1 MLVRV
6 VVSVTVTVGWGS
18 HFVVV
23 VGFGGAGVQVG
34 VGVQVVVGV
43 QVEVGGVYVDV
54 VVCAGCVSE
63 SHLASW
69 GFATATSARAVV
81 ARRESLNCIVRR
93 RITVRID
100 GGR

>member
-6 VVSVTVTVGWGS
+6 VVLVIVTVGWGS

-34 VGVQVVVGV
+34 VGVQVVVGA
-43 QVEVGGVYVDV
+43 QVVVGGVYVDV
-54 VVCAGCVSE
+54 VVCE

-81 ARRESLNCIVRR
+81 ARRESLNCIVR
-93 RITVRID
+93 
-100 GGR
+100 GE